1 MIEKI
6 YINNRNLKG
15 CIFMNELAKEVV
27 KQGGH
32 ILNYKDSLNEYAV
45 YEMPWCAMI
54 KARYRFN
61 TKILNYLSFILDDVK
76 YYLEFNNNMFME
88 TRISKQPILRK
99 NDTFVI
105 TDNSYYGD
113 TLHINEID
121 SIQAFIKIKEEDLK
135 DFAKEILEKLKEL
148 PYSKFAPNYQDIDV
162 SNTYNC
168 NTHKERVHIIREN
181 KHYFV
186 KDFEIS

>member
-1 MIEKI
+1 MKEKI
-6 YINNRNLKG
+6 YVNNRNLKV
-15 CIFMNELAKEVV
+15 CIFMNELAKDVV
-27 KQGGH
+27 RQGGH
-32 ILNYKDSLNEYAV
+32 ILNYKDGLNEYEV
-45 YEMPWCAMI
+45 YETPWCAMI
-54 KARYRFN
+54 KDRYRFN

-88 TRISKQPILRK
+88 TKISKQPILRK
-99 NDTFVI
+99 NHTLVI
-105 TDNSYYGD
+105 THNSYSGD

-186 KDFEIS
+186 KGFEIS

>member
-1 MIEKI
+1 MKEKI
-6 YINNRNLKG
+6 YVNNRNLKV
-15 CIFMNELAKEVV
+15 CIFMNELAKDVV
-27 KQGGH
+27 RQGGH
-32 ILNYKDSLNEYAV
+32 ILNYKDGLNEYEV
-45 YEMPWCAMI
+45 YETQWCAMI
-54 KARYRFN
+54 KDRYRFN
-61 TKILNYLSFILDDVK
+61 TKILNHLSFILDDVK

-113 TLHINEID
+113 TLHINEIN

-148 PYSKFAPNYQDIDV
+148 PYSKFASNYQDIDV

>member
-6 YINNRNLKG
+6 YVNNRNLKV
-15 CIFMNELAKEVV
+15 CIFMNELAKEILR
-27 KQGGH
+27 QGGH

-45 YEMPWCAMI
+45 YETPWCAMI
-54 KARYRFN
+54 EDRYRFN

-99 NDTFVI
+99 TDTFVV

-113 TLHINEID
+113 TLQIEEIMSIHNFIHI
-121 SIQAFIKIKEEDLK
+121 EEKDLK
-135 DFAKEILEKLKEL
+135 DFAKEILEKLKER

-168 NTHKERVHIIREN
+168 DTHKERVHVIREN

-186 KDFEIS
+186 KDFI